1 MSPHLPRKCP
11 WASPRMQLSLT
22 YLTRVKRKRKK
33 KRMMRTRR
41 LEFNPRLL
49 LLFNHHPG

>member
-11 WASPRMQLSLT
+11 LASPRMQLSLT